1 MEYRIPQFQR
11 GYLTSDFPS
20 HRHPYGEL
28 HVFTSGTGHFAQQ
41 DCLWRV
47 KRAVMTLTP
56 PGTAHALQVDQ
67 PLAFF
72 YVDFEAEPVLHE
84 ALEVLARRQEKLGPL
99 ELTEAQLA
107 TAAELKDK
115 LDSSQRLLV
124 SSGVHGFRS
133 WLFELARDPGDS
145 GRDGVTLALAYIQ
158 DNLGNTLCLD
168 DLANVAGQNRFSLLR
183 GFKARTGLT
192 PMRYVMRSRVE
203 AAAFLLASKRLTLD
217 EIAVQLKFADGFH
230 LGKAFRRW
238 KGVSPGRWRQGRKRK

>member
-20 HRHPYGEL
+20 HCHLYWEL
-28 HVFTSGTGHFAQQ
+28 HVFTSGTGAFSQQ
-41 DCLWRV
+41 NSPWSV

-56 PGTAHALQVDQ
+56 PGAGHALRVDQ

-72 YVDFEAEPVLHE
+72 YVDFEAEPALQE
-84 ALEVLARRQEKLGPL
+84 ALEVLTRRQEQYGPL
-99 ELTEAQLA
+99 ELNEAQLA

-124 SSGVHGFRS
+124 TSGMHGFRS
-133 WLFELARDPGDS
+133 WLFELAQDPGNS
-145 GRDGVTLALAYIQ
+145 GRDGMMLALAYIQ
-158 DNLGNTLCLD
+158 DNLGNTVCLN
-168 DLANVAGQNRFSLLR
+168 DLAHVAGQNRFSFLR

-203 AAAFLLASKRLTLD
+203 AAAFLLASQRLSLD

-238 KGVSPGRWRQGRKRK
+238 KGVSPGRWRKGGQRK